1 MPWRR
6 KWQPTPV
13 FLPGESHWQR
23 SLVNYSPWGCKKS
36 DITEQLTHTH
46 THTQTHGMILRCWC
60 FVRFVWLL
68 LLLLFFPFSL
78 NWMSITGTLCLPY
91 HCILGADNWFSS
103 FCRWEGIL
111 FLDGLCQPFVM
122 PWTVALQ
129 VSLSVGFY
137 RQKYWS
143 GLPFPTPGNLPDPG
157 IKPVSLVSCLGRWV
171 LYHYLHLGNP
181 CSSLTNTLF
190 RWWNLGL
197 LAWWDLDKIMNS

>member
-1 MPWRR
+1 MLKNLPEMWESWVWSLGQKDALEKEMATHSSILAWRI
-6 KWQPTPV
+6 PLTEE
-13 FLPGESHWQR
+13 PGELQSLGLQKVGHHWAT
-23 SLVNYSPWGCKKS
+23 N
-36 DITEQLTHTH
+36 THTHTH

-143 GLPFPTPGNLPDPG
+143 GLPFPTPGNLPYPG
-157 IKPVSLVSCLGRWV
+157 IKPVSLVSCIGRQI
-171 LYHYLHLGNP
+171 LYP
-181 CSSLTNTLF
+181 CAIWKS
-190 RWWNLGL
+190 
-197 LAWWDLDKIMNS
+197 DKPVS